1 MDELKDENQ
10 VRRVG
15 SVGNYKKEFI
25 GQVLKEI
32 ESGQPATAVCLKYN
46 LVGGTVEYWLRN
58 YASEAYQKRKRKILS
73 NQTRKAIV
81 RAVQKGSMTIR
92 EAMSACNI
100 KSDTTIKSWI
110 KLENKEMNE
119 LAGSNPSA
127 LNKEETK
134 AQSSDQGSGD
144 EVEELRKK
152 LADAQLKIAAL
163 NTLIDVAEE
172 QLKINIRKKPGAKQL

>member
-1 MDELKDENQ
+1 MDVLKDENQ

-15 SVGNYKKEFI
+15 GVGNYTREFI
-25 GQVLKEI
+25 RQVLE
-32 ESGQPATAVCLKYN
+32 EVEGGHSQRAVCLKYN
-46 LVGGTVEYWLRN
+46 LPERTLGYWLKK
-58 YASEAYQKRKRKILS
+58 YVSEAHRQSRRKFATIHVKR
-73 NQTRKAIV
+73 AV
-81 RAVQKGSMTIR
+81 ARAVQNGSMTIG
-92 EAMSACNI
+92 EAMITCNLR
-100 KSDTTIKSWI
+100 SGTTIREWI

-119 LAGSNPSA
+119 LVGSNPSA

-134 AQSSDQGSGD
+134 DQSSDQGPGD

-172 QLKINIRKKPGAKQL
+172 QLKINIRKKPGAKRL

>member
-1 MDELKDENQ
+1 MDEKKDENQ

-15 SVGNYKKEFI
+15 VVGNYRKEFI
-25 GQVLKEI
+25 GQVLGEI
-32 ESGQPATAVCLKYN
+32 ESGQQAAAVCLKYN
-46 LVGGTVEYWLRN
+46 LVSGTVEYWLRN
-58 YASEAYQKRKRKILS
+58 YGSEAYQKRKRKILS
-73 NQTRKAIV
+73 VHTKRAIM
-81 RAVQKGSMTIR
+81 RAVQNGSMTIR
-92 EAMSACNI
+92 EAMSAYNI

-110 KLENKEMNE
+110 KLENREMNE
-119 LAGSNPSA
+119 LAGSNP
-127 LNKEETK
+127 LTLKKEETK
-134 AQSSDQGSGD
+134 APSSDQKSAD